1 MSRLA
6 LDVNGAFDPAAG
18 GLSRSDLEGAA
29 GPARDA
35 FEAFQVRRRSGKV
48 GFADLPADEVS
59 LAATLALAARLSAR
73 YDDLLVLGIGGSSLG
88 G

>member
-18 GLSRSDLEGAA
+18 GLTRPDLEGAA
-29 GPARDA
+29 GPARAAVEA
-35 FEAFQVRRRSGKV
+35 FEARRRSGQV
-48 GFADLPADEVS
+48 GFADLPADGAA
-59 LAATLALAARLSAR
+59 LAAIQSLAARLSAR
-73 YDDLLVLGIGGSSLG
+73 FDDLLVLGIGGSSLG